1 MSRKIGALSSFIACA
16 LMAAAAAAQLPDS
29 SLAEQP
35 YELTADSVEYENAR
49 RIYVARGN
57 VRIVSGDTELTADWM
72 AFSDT
77 RNRGVA
83 TGNVVYRAAGDVLV
97 AEFIEFNIET
107 GRGLLFDGRFRSG
120 ENQFRME
127 GDKIVKHGD
136 DTYSF
141 EKGMFTT
148 CRCPPGERDPW
159 QIRAGSADLEVGGYG
174 TAQNSTFE
182 ILGVPVVWLPWMVYP
197 LKTERQSGLLF
208 PEFGYGSRNGVDIGL
223 PIFWAAGD
231 NLNITLTPR
240 WLSERGAK
248 GDLEVEYVFGERS
261 EGEISGSFLYDE
273 NIDPNSFEDPFDRE
287 RWTVHGEQDLFFP
300 HDWRLKSD
308 FQFISDNEYL
318 VDFDDL
324 PARLNDRFLESN
336 AFVGRAFGEDGRFGA
351 LAAAVYADDLQ
362 NPDDQDRDSFLLQRL
377 PTVALAALP
386 AAAAESVPVLSRII
400 PAFDAEYTYFV
411 PRRRAVDEYDDLPND
426 PTPGGVDYYGDYVF
440 IDTGIDGLPS
450 SSERGFRP
458 PADPDP
464 NPDPHGDDAP
474 LTPGGPELDGVF
486 QEGEPLADDGHRL
499 DLFPRLGLPFR
510 IGDFLEA
517 YPEVG
522 WHQTLYDTHFQG
534 SEERHLLTARLDLR
548 SRLARRFG
556 RGMTHIVEPRLGYAL
571 ITDLGQDQR
580 NNPMFVPE
588 TAVPQQ
594 RVRQLDLSNVT
605 LDRADRVSE
614 FNGVTFGVGNRVYGP
629 SDEGGSRLIADFY
642 VSNEFRINGED
653 FGNVF
658 VGGRAYP
665 FEGAHLWANL
675 GFDPEETELSEAILR
690 FSYAA
695 RAGHAVRLGYR
706 YLRDVPRF
714 FEDFQ
719 FSTDRFD
726 DFTESFSRINQVFLF
741 GRLALTRQWSLQH
754 TVAYTFEDSLVLA
767 NHGGIEYVSKCRC
780 WAAGF
785 ELAHDRTRGFRFNL
799 VYRLLGMGKQLGYK
813 GPESFGLADLG
824 LLDGS

>member
-1 MSRKIGALSSFIACA
+1 VSRKIGALSSFIACA

-29 SLAEQP
+29 SLEERP
-35 YELTADSVEYENAR
+35 FELTADSVEYESER

-72 AFSDT
+72 AFSDV
-77 RNRGVA
+77 RSRGVA

-97 AEFIEFNIET
+97 ADFIEFNIDT
-107 GRGLLFDGRFRSG
+107 RRGLLFDGRFRSG

-127 GDKIVKHGD
+127 GDEIVKHGD

-141 EKGMFTT
+141 EQGMFTT

-159 QIRAGSADLEVGGYG
+159 QIQAGSADLEIGGYG
-174 TAQNSTFE
+174 TARNSTFE
-182 ILGVPVVWLPWMVYP
+182 ILGVPVVWLPWMIYP

-208 PEFGYGSRNGVDIGL
+208 PEFGYGSRNGIDVGL
-223 PIFWAAGD
+223 PIFWAARD
-231 NLNITLTPR
+231 NLNIALTPR
-240 WLSERGAK
+240 WLSKRGAK

-261 EGEISGSFLYDE
+261 EGEIFGSFLYDE
-273 NIDPNSFEDPFDRE
+273 EIDPNSSGDPFDRE
-287 RWTVHGEQDLFFP
+287 RWTVHGEQDIFLP
-300 HDWRLKSD
+300 YDWRLKSD

-324 PARLNDRFLESN
+324 PAQRNDRFLESK

-377 PTVALAALP
+377 PTLALAALP
-386 AAAAESVPVLSRII
+386 APAAESVPVLSRII

-411 PRRRAVDEYDDLPND
+411 PRRRAVDKYDGLDAGYYDDVN
-426 PTPGGVDYYGDYVF
+426 F
-440 IDTGIDGLPS
+440 IDTGIDGLPDPR
-450 SSERGFRP
+450 ERGSP
-458 PADPDP
+458 PS
-464 NPDPHGDDAP
+464 DPHGDND
-474 LTPGGPELDGVF
+474 PGGPELDGVY

-510 IGDFLEA
+510 IGDFVEA

-522 WHQTLYDTHFQG
+522 WHETLYDTHFQG
-534 SEERHLLTARLDLR
+534 TEERHLLTARLDLR
-548 SRLARRFG
+548 TRLIRRFG
-556 RGMTHIVEPRLGYAL
+556 EGMTHILEPRLGYAL

-580 NNPMFVPE
+580 DNPMFVPE

-605 LDRADRVSE
+605 LDRADRIDK
-614 FNGVTFGVGNRVYGP
+614 FNGITFGVGNRVYGP
-629 SDEGGSRLIADFY
+629 SGEGGSRLIADFY
-642 VSNEFRINGED
+642 VSNEFRFDDGD
-653 FGNVF
+653 FGSIF
-658 VGGRAYP
+658 VGGRAFP
-665 FEGAHLWANL
+665 FRGAHLWANL
-675 GFDPEETELSEAILR
+675 GFDPEEAQISEAILQ

-714 FEDFQ
+714 FEDFKS
-719 FSTDRFD
+719 STDRFD
-726 DFTESFSRINQVFLF
+726 EFTDSFTRINQVRFS
-741 GRLALTRQWSLQH
+741 GRLAITRQWSLHH

-767 NHGGIEYVSKCRC
+767 NRGGVEYVSKCGC

-799 VYRLLGMGKQLGYK
+799 VYRLLGMGKQLGYT
-813 GPESFGLADLG
+813 GPESIGLADLG
-824 LLDGS
+824 LLDGF